1 LRFLLPWLW
10 RLLSSEMWYS
20 EVENASVCKEP
31 AALSSSL
38 KREAG
43 GSFKTVVSFCQ
54 TIWYYISKDRN
65 PWHSLGLPVWL
76 WVEQRGTS
84 INASFD
90 IISVVQ
96 LKIQVFWIVV
106 LGLLK
111 NSYILK
117 DNSVSIFRAMQSKKN
132 YYVEGIGKLCIYER
146 QGCTIGGFYITH
158 CHQHIY
164 LFSNQVA

>member
-1 LRFLLPWLW
+1 
-10 RLLSSEMWYS
+10 M
-20 EVENASVCKEP
+20 
-31 AALSSSL
+31 
-38 KREAG
+38 
-43 GSFKTVVSFCQ
+43 
-54 TIWYYISKDRN
+54 
-65 PWHSLGLPVWL
+65 
-76 WVEQRGTS
+76 EQRGTS

-90 IISVVQ
+90 ILSVVQ
-96 LKIQVFWIVV
+96 LKIQVFWVVV

-117 DNSVSIFRAMQSKKN
+117 DSSVSIFRAMQSKKK

-146 QGCTIGGFYITH
+146 QGCRRGGFYITH